1 MNKCIKCG
9 GVDIHVKYRKSSV
22 DYTLF
27 EQERKP
33 IQTPSGEHL
42 SNYCRTCQYV
52 WASPCED
59 AKELNDIFQRLGL
72 TMLDGGMV
80 SISGVKITPDLF
92 DARIYLS
99 FFKVNDAVTAL
110 QMIKDK
116 SFEIKKELTSRVR
129 HQLRSM
135 PQLSFYIDDT
145 LDYVD
150 KIEKLFKDIKSEED
164 KNNPKK

>member
-1 MNKCIKCG
+1 MIEGKRQKQ
-9 GVDIHVKYRKSSV
+9 VAAV
-22 DYTLF
+22 L
-27 EQERKP
+27 E
-33 IQTPSGEHL
+33 
-42 SNYCRTCQYV
+42 
-52 WASPCED
+52 
-59 AKELNDIFQRLGL
+59 KELNDIFQRLGL

-80 SISGVKITPDLF
+80 SIAGVKITPDLF

-99 FFKVNDAVTAL
+99 FFNVNDSVTAL
-110 QMIKDK
+110 QLIKDK

-150 KIEKLFKDIKSEED
+150 KIEKLFKDIKSEEE
-164 KNNPKK
+164 KNKPKK